1 MRRPVLALAAA
12 TLARLWGGGQALRMH
27 EAASE
32 AAANGVEARGISD
45 AANLELIVRH
55 AGLYTDKSAHP
66 EFANAILVTASNI
79 AYSEMLR
86 NWRCHA
92 DKLGLDYIVIALDP
106 ALLAESGV
114 DRTMLIEG
122 NYFPEA
128 AKFRKGH
135 FNELSCAKLRIVK
148 DIMLTT
154 GLDVIF
160 SDPDNVFGR
169 DPFGEGVSLGD
180 KIRSRKYQYIYQQ
193 NHGRRNLPNS
203 SDLGAEVSEGN
214 TGFYYVAGTAKAWGV
229 QALFQAGLDECA
241 RRQNIDDQTNFWQAL
256 KTVRQGDARKV
267 YGNESFACAD
277 LCGKGKTC
285 AAADEDVLSYCEMD
299 PWNHATGWDVRFW
312 NGPQQIVTYH
322 ANFVGGGMDK
332 KIGKLNTSGFWDT
345 KCVEASAKTAA

>member
-1 MRRPVLALAAA
+1 MGRPVLALAAA
-12 TLARLWGGGQALRMH
+12 TLAWLWGVGQALRMH
-27 EAASE
+27 EVASK
-32 AAANGVEARGISD
+32 AAADSVKARGIAD
-45 AANLELIVRH
+45 AANIELMVRH

-106 ALLAESGV
+106 ALLAESGA
-114 DRTMLIEG
+114 DRTMLVEG
-122 NYFPEA
+122 SYFPDA
-128 AKFRKGH
+128 AKFRQGH
-135 FNELSCAKLRIVK
+135 FNELSCAKLSIVK
-148 DIMLTT
+148 DIMLVT

-193 NHGRRNLPNS
+193 NHGRHNLPNS
-203 SDLGAEVSEGN
+203 SDIGAEVNEGN
-214 TGFYYVAGTAKAWGV
+214 TGFYYVAGTTKHKGV
-229 QALFQAGLDECA
+229 QSLFQAGLDECK
-241 RRQNIDDQTNFWQAL
+241 RRPGIDDQTNFWEAL
-256 KTVRQGDARKV
+256 QTVRQGKGGKR

-299 PWNHATGWDVRFW
+299 PWNHATGWEMRSW
-312 NGPQQIVTYH
+312 KGPQQIVTYH

-332 KIGKLNTSGFWDT
+332 KIGKLTTSGFWDA
-345 KCVEASAKTAA
+345 KCVEASAKTSA